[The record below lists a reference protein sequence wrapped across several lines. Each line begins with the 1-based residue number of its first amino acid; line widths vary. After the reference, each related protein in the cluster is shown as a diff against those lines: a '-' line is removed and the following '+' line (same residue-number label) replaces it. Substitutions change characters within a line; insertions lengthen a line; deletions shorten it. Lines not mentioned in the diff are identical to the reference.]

1 MLPRWNEVD
10 SLSYL
15 FLIYSTRLGFDVC
28 CRRKFE
34 NAKKDLKLI
43 WKLLNEVIN
52 KQTSKSSLPSSFK
65 GEGKSIIDPK
75 VIADRFFK
83 YFLLILA

>member
-1 MLPRWNEVD
+1 M
-10 SLSYL
+10 
-15 FLIYSTRLGFDVC
+15 
-28 CRRKFE
+28 
-34 NAKKDLKLI
+34 I

-52 KQTSKSSLPSSFK
+52 KQTSKPSLPSSFK
-65 GEGKSIIDPK
+65 GEGKSITDPK